1 MIKLI
6 KSFTASFCLLMF
18 ASMAFAGMKPPAQG
32 DLFPKI
38 LLTAPQS
45 STHQQY
51 LGLPGE
57 GTFTIPQIKA
67 KVVIVEIFSMYCP
80 YCQKEAPV
88 INELYRQIHNN
99 NQIKDSVK
107 LIGIGVGNTAFEVEH
122 FRNTYQIS
130 FPLFPDGS
138 FSIHKTIGEVRT
150 PYFFIIEINKDGTHR
165 ILLSKP
171 GRLKDPDK
179 FLDTIIQH
187 AGFDPS

>member
-1 MIKLI
+1 M
-6 KSFTASFCLLMF
+6 
-18 ASMAFAGMKPPAQG
+18 
-32 DLFPKI
+32 
-38 LLTAPQS
+38 
-45 STHQQY
+45 
-51 LGLPGE
+51 GLPGE

-88 INELYRQIHNN
+88 VNELYRKIHSN

-107 LIGIGVGNTAFEVEH
+107 LIGIGAGNTAFEVEH
-122 FRNTYQIS
+122 FRNTYQIP

-150 PYFFIIEINKDGTHR
+150 PYFFIIGINKDGTHR